1 MNDLLNLI
9 LRCSN
14 RYADKITG
22 GNLKNFSRMKNWR
35 PLTMDKLKTFVGL
48 IIHMGNIKMNRLNDF
63 WKSHYLV
70 KTDIFRQHMS
80 RDVFLNI
87 LRVLN
92 VQEQEGNESLKKVI
106 TLIYTFNEKMKEIY
120 YSTRDLAI
128 DESLLLW
135 RGRLTFR
142 QYMKSKASRYG
153 IKFYVL
159 ADTFGVCQK

>member
-1 MNDLLNLI
+1 MNDLINLI

-14 RYADKITG
+14 RYADKITS
-22 GNLKNFSRMKNWR
+22 GNLKNFSRMKSWR

-63 WKSHYLV
+63 WKSHYLF
-70 KTDIFRQHMS
+70 KTNIFRQHMS

-106 TLIYTFNEKMKEIY
+106 TLIYAFNQKM
-120 YSTRDLAI
+120 
-128 DESLLLW
+128 
-135 RGRLTFR
+135 
-142 QYMKSKASRYG
+142 
-153 IKFYVL
+153 
-159 ADTFGVCQK
+159 